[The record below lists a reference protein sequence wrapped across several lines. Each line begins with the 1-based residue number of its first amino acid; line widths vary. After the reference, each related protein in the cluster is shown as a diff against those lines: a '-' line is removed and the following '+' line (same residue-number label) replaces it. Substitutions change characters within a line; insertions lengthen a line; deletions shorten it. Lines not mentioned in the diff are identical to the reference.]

1 MNKLK
6 FEELQKSLENS
17 QNNIKSFGEE
27 NCSFKIAVESLEN
40 KKLETD
46 LNKEKDEVKNYKKVL
61 RYHKVKSSA

>member
-1 MNKLK
+1 MRKSFSCTANIANIIKI
-6 FEELQKSLENS
+6 QRGKSLD
-17 QNNIKSFGEE
+17 
-27 NCSFKIAVESLEN
+27 N